1 MAAIVV
7 DLWTDIWNPKDL
19 AKHKMKAVCMTVLA
33 SKPVWRTAHLKKNN
47 SRIHKL
53 LQSSQVF
60 LNGSENV
67 LANKALDI
75 D

>member
-33 SKPVWRTAHLKKNN
+33 SKSVWRNRTPEEEQLTNP
-47 SRIHKL
+47 
-53 LQSSQVF
+53 
-60 LNGSENV
+60 
-67 LANKALDI
+67 
-75 D
+75 